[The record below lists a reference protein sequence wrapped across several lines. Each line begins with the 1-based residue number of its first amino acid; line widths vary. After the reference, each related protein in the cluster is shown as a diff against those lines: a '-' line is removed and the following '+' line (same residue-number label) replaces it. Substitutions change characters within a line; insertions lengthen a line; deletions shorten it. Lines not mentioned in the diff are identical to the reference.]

1 MPDKKN
7 YFKLIGSR
15 IRSELNDLK
24 RTPESAA
31 FELNFEI
38 SELNKILDGT
48 SSKKEINALINKMG
62 DLYPIDISDLY
73 ILEDDCSNGIKIM
86 TGKDSIK
93 TSRVFNRK
101 NSSDELLPYYEY
113 RDSAMSKLGPFKPEW
128 IKELRNVNDSDPRN
142 PEIAYN
148 NGHFLHQLTFFI
160 GPVNFYWKEGE
171 NYYCEEMNTGD
182 SNYITPFY
190 PHSFANRDNSKEAI
204 IIAVTFG
211 GEVRRAQKEMYWLG
225 EERVNKF
232 KKIGAQKNKGNYNP
246 VIVHK
251 NKSFKKNK
259 NYLIKD
265 LAYPSHL
272 EIAKGIEL
280 EIFNNKSKTDYFES
294 PFHSFL
300 FNYGN
305 CKVIFNWK
313 MNKITHRYMLLPGDS
328 IYIQPFISYCFTNV
342 EDANAKL
349 IVYEVA
355 GAMNSLAQIELS
367 YFNNSDR
374 ISNETKKWF

>member
-1 MPDKKN
+1 MSVNKK
-7 YFKLIGSR
+7 YFELIGSR

-62 DLYPIDISDLY
+62 DFYPIDVSDLY
-73 ILEDDCSNGIKIM
+73 IPEDDCSNGVKIM

-128 IKELRNVNDSDPRN
+128 IKELRNVNDSDPLN

-171 NYYCEEMNTGD
+171 NCYCQEMNTGD

-190 PHSFANRDNSKEAI
+190 PHSFANRDNTEDAI

-225 EERVNKF
+225 EERVNKY
-232 KKIGAQKNKGNYNP
+232 KKIGGQKNKENFKPIIIN
-246 VIVHK
+246 K
-251 NKSFKKNK
+251 NKVFKKNK
-259 NYLIKD
+259 NYFIKD

-280 EIFNNKSKTDYFES
+280 EILNSKSKTSHFES

-300 FNYGN
+300 FNYGS

-313 MNKITHRYMLLPGDS
+313 INDITHRYILLPGDS
-328 IYIQPFISYCFTNV
+328 IYIQPFIPYCFIND
-342 EDANAKL
+342 EDSNARL
-349 IVYEVA
+349 LVYEVA

-374 ISNETKKWF
+374 LSKETKKWF

>member
-1 MPDKKN
+1 MSDKKK

-24 RTPESAA
+24 RTPESAS

-48 SSKKEINALINKMG
+48 SSKKEINALLNKMG
-62 DLYPIDISDLY
+62 DFYPIDISDLY

-93 TSRVFNRK
+93 TSRIFNRK
-101 NSSDELLPYYEY
+101 NSIDEMLPYYEY

-128 IKELRNVNDSDPRN
+128 IKELRNVDDSDPRN

-225 EERVNKF
+225 DERVNKY
-232 KKIGAQKNKGNYNP
+232 KKIGAKKNKGNFNP
-246 VIVHK
+246 ILINK
-251 NKSFKKNK
+251 NKVFKKNK

-265 LAYPSHL
+265 LAYPNHL

-280 EIFNNKSKTDYFES
+280 QILNTKSKTNYFET

-305 CKVIFNWK
+305 SKVIFNWK
-313 MNKITHRYMLLPGDS
+313 IDNITHRYILLSGDS

-342 EDANAKL
+342 GDANAKL

-355 GAMNSLAQIELS
+355 GAMNRLAQIELS

-374 ISNETKKWF
+374 LSNETKKWF

>member
-1 MPDKKN
+1 MLDKKK
-7 YFKLIGSR
+7 YFELIGSR

-31 FELNFEI
+31 FELNFEV
-38 SELNKILDGT
+38 SELNKILEGK
-48 SSKKEINALINKMG
+48 SSKKEINTLINKMG
-62 DLYPIDISDLY
+62 DFYPIDISDLY

-101 NSSDELLPYYEY
+101 NSNGKLLPYYEY

-128 IKELRNVNDSDPRN
+128 IKELRNVNNSDPHN

-190 PHSFANRDNSKEAI
+190 PHSFSSRDNSKDAI

-225 EERVNKF
+225 EERVNKYKNF
-232 KKIGAQKNKGNYNP
+232 GKQKNKENFNP
-246 VIVHK
+246 IIISK
-251 NKSFKKNK
+251 NKIFNENK

-265 LAYPSHL
+265 LAYPNHL
-272 EIAKGIEL
+272 EIAKGM
-280 EIFNNKSKTDYFES
+280 EIQVLNTKSETDYFES

-305 CKVIFNWK
+305 CKIIFNWK
-313 MNKITHRYMLLPGDS
+313 MNNVIHQHILLPGDS
-328 IYIQPFISYCFTNV
+328 IYIQPFISYSFTNV

-367 YFNNSDR
+367 YFNDSSR
-374 ISNETKKWF
+374 LANETKKWF

>member
-1 MPDKKN
+1 MSNKKK

-15 IRSELNDLK
+15 ILSELNDLK

-31 FELNFEI
+31 FELNIEI

-48 SSKKEINALINKMG
+48 SSKKEIYAFINKMG
-62 DLYPIDISDLY
+62 DFYPIDISDLY
-73 ILEDDCSNGIKIM
+73 LLEDDCFNGIKIM

-101 NSSDELLPYYEY
+101 NSIDEFLPYYEY

-128 IKELRNVNDSDPRN
+128 IKELRIVDDSDPCN

-160 GPVNFYWKEGE
+160 GPVNFYWKDGE

-190 PHSFANRDNSKEAI
+190 PHSFASRDNSEDAI
-204 IIAVTFG
+204 IVAVTFG

-225 EERVNKF
+225 EERVNKY
-232 KKIGAQKNKGNYNP
+232 KKIGAKKNKENFNP
-246 VIVHK
+246 IIINKNKAFKK
-251 NKSFKKNK
+251 NKSFLNK
-259 NYLIKD
+259 E
-265 LAYPSHL
+265 LAYPNHL
-272 EIAKGIEL
+272 DIAKGIQL
-280 EIFNNKSKTDYFES
+280 EILNKSKTDYFES
-294 PFHSFL
+294 SFHSFL

-313 MNKITHRYMLLPGDS
+313 MNNKSHHYILSPGDS
-328 IYIQPFISYCFTNV
+328 IYIQPFILYYFNNV

-355 GAMNSLAQIELS
+355 GAMNSLTQLELS
-367 YFNNSDR
+367 YFNNNDR
-374 ISNETKKWF
+374 LSKETKKWF

>member
-1 MPDKKN
+1 MSTKKHL
-7 YFKLIGSR
+7 KLIGSR
-15 IRSELNDLK
+15 ILSELNDLK

-31 FELNFEI
+31 SDLNIEI

-48 SSKKEINALINKMG
+48 SSKKETYAFIDKMG
-62 DLYPIDISDLY
+62 DFYPIDISDLFL
-73 ILEDDCSNGIKIM
+73 LEDDCTNGIKIM

-101 NSSDELLPYYEY
+101 NSIDELLPYYEY

-160 GPVNFYWKEGE
+160 GPVNFYWKDGE

-190 PHSFANRDNSKEAI
+190 PHSFANRDNSKDAI

-225 EERVNKF
+225 EERVNKY
-232 KKIGAQKNKGNYNP
+232 KKIGAKKNKESSSP
-246 VIVHK
+246 VIIYK
-251 NKSFKKNK
+251 NKAFKKNK
-259 NYLIKD
+259 NFLIKD

-280 EIFNNKSKTDYFES
+280 EILNTKSETEYFES
-294 PFHSFL
+294 SFHSFL

-313 MNKITHRYMLLPGDS
+313 MNDMIHQYILTPGDS
-328 IYIQPFISYCFTNV
+328 IYIQPFISYCFTNDD
-342 EDANAKL
+342 DATNAKL
-349 IVYEVA
+349 LVYEVA
-355 GAMNSLAQIELS
+355 GAMNSLAQKELS

-374 ISNETKKWF
+374 LSKETKKWF

>member
-1 MPDKKN
+1 MLTKN
-7 YFKLIGSR
+7 HLKLIGSR
-15 IRSELNDLK
+15 ILSELNDLK

-31 FELNFEI
+31 SDLNIKI
-38 SELNKILDGT
+38 SELSKILDGT
-48 SSKKEINALINKMG
+48 SSKKETYAFIDKMG
-62 DLYPIDISDLY
+62 DFYPIDISDLFL
-73 ILEDDCSNGIKIM
+73 LEDDCTNGIKIM

-93 TSRVFNRK
+93 TSRVFDRK
-101 NSSDELLPYYEY
+101 NSINELLPYYEY

-160 GPVNFYWKEGE
+160 GPVNFYWKDGE

-190 PHSFANRDNSKEAI
+190 PHSFANRDSSKDAI

-225 EERVNKF
+225 EERVNKY
-232 KKIGAQKNKGNYNP
+232 KKIGAKKNKKSSKP
-246 VIVHK
+246 VIIYK
-251 NKSFKKNK
+251 NKAFKKNK
-259 NYLIKD
+259 NFLIKD

-280 EIFNNKSKTDYFES
+280 EILNTKSETGYFES

-313 MNKITHRYMLLPGDS
+313 MNDIIHQYIISPGDS
-328 IYIQPFISYCFTNV
+328 IYIQPFIPYCFTND

-349 IVYEVA
+349 LVYEVA
-355 GAMNSLAQIELS
+355 GAMNSLAQMELS

-374 ISNETKKWF
+374 LTKETKKWF

>member
-1 MPDKKN
+1 
-7 YFKLIGSR
+7 
-15 IRSELNDLK
+15 
-24 RTPESAA
+24 
-31 FELNFEI
+31 
-38 SELNKILDGT
+38 
-48 SSKKEINALINKMG
+48 MG
-62 DLYPIDISDLY
+62 DFYPIDVSDLY
-73 ILEDDCSNGIKIM
+73 IPEDDCSNGVKIM

-128 IKELRNVNDSDPRN
+128 IKELRNVNDSDPLN

-171 NYYCEEMNTGD
+171 DCYCQEMNTGD

-190 PHSFANRDNSKEAI
+190 PHSFANRDNTEDAI

-225 EERVNKF
+225 EERVNKY
-232 KKIGAQKNKGNYNP
+232 KRIGGQKNKGNFLPIIIN
-246 VIVHK
+246 K
-251 NKSFKKNK
+251 NKVFKKNK
-259 NYLIKD
+259 DYLIKD
-265 LAYPSHL
+265 LAYPNHL
-272 EIAKGIEL
+272 EIAKGVEL
-280 EIFNNKSKTDYFES
+280 EILNTKSKTNFFES

-305 CKVIFNWK
+305 SKVIFNWK
-313 MNKITHRYMLLPGDS
+313 MNDIIHSYTLLPGDS
-328 IYIQPFISYCFTNV
+328 VYIQPFISYCFTNN
-342 EDANAKL
+342 EDVNAKL

-367 YFNNSDR
+367 YFKNSDR
-374 ISNETKKWF
+374 LSNETKKWF